1 MLKTS
6 YANPNSNLIMFERMC
21 QCGGQRGGRS
31 GGLTLLRNFTIYVN
45 FNAASIPRGSV
56 RLCNLSPWDV

>member
-6 YANPNSNLIMFERMC
+6 YANPNSNLIMFEGMC
-21 QCGGQRGGRS
+21 QCGGQRGGRG
-31 GGLTLLRNFTIYVN
+31 GGLTLLRNFTLYVN
-45 FNAASIPRGSV
+45 FDAAPIPRGSV